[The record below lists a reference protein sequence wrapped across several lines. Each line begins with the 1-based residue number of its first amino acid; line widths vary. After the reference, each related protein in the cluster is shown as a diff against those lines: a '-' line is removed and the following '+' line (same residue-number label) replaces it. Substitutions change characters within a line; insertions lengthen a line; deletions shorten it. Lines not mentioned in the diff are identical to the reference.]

1 MCFCAVDVLFVLV
14 TVSHHRLCNPKMQT
28 IHQKHAIYFPN
39 LEGEDEAAS
48 LFYSFNPTT
57 CHLDGTWAMGKF
69 NIEPHHDQG
78 LITVG

>member
-1 MCFCAVDVLFVLV
+1 MQSKNADNPSEACHLF
-14 TVSHHRLCNPKMQT
+14 SKS
-28 IHQKHAIYFPN
+28 Y
-39 LEGEDEAAS
+39 GGDEVAGS